1 MKWLVL
7 LASAA
12 VPLTAQ
18 SVFYSKHFPGSLPA
32 YVSVEISKNGSAV
45 YKEAPDDDNPVE
57 FRIPDAETQ
66 EVFALAE
73 KLDRFKRP
81 LESGLKV
88 ARMGDKTFR
97 FVNGDEKNEV
107 KFNFSLD
114 ENARVLL
121 DLFERMTET
130 QQLLFILE
138 RSVKFDKLGV
148 NKALLQVESA
158 WDRKR
163 IVGPDRF
170 LPLLDRI
177 SKNGSYLNMARER
190 SGALAAAFRNPPEK
204 VAATEQK

>member
-1 MKWLVL
+1 MRWV
-7 LASAA
+7 SCVAA
-12 VPLTAQ
+12 ALPLFAE

-32 YVSVEISKNGSAV
+32 YVSIEISKDGSAV
-45 YKEAPDDDNPVE
+45 YKEAPDDDNPIE
-57 FRIPDAETQ
+57 FKMPEGETL
-66 EVFALAE
+66 ELFALTE
-73 KLDRFKRP
+73 RLDRFKRP

-88 ARMGDKTFR
+88 ARMGEKTFR
-97 FVNGDEKNEV
+97 FTNGAEKNEV

-121 DLFERMTET
+121 DLFERVTET

-148 NKALLQVESA
+148 NNALLQVESA

-163 IVGPDRF
+163 IIGADRF
-170 LPLLDRI
+170 LPLLDRV

-190 SGALAAAFRNPPEK
+190 AGTLAQAFRDPPQK
-204 VAATEQK
+204 TAVSEQK